1 MSNPNPDWR
10 NGPSDDARSK
20 HDNNHNYH
28 GSSNPKS
35 TSSKKT
41 KNPNLKRYKREEE
54 PVHFRAMNDSDEER
68 ARRRKD
74 LERQMNSLYKK
85 ATNTK

>member
-1 MSNPNPDWR
+1 VSNRNPDWR
-10 NGPSDDARSK
+10 NGPADDARRK
-20 HDNNHNYH
+20 HDNNYNYH

-54 PVHFRAMNDSDEER
+54 PVHFRAMNDSDKER
-68 ARRRKD
+68 ARRHKD
-74 LERQMNSLYKK
+74 LKREMDYLYKK
-85 ATNTK
+85 AMAK